1 MKRAFLFNPPTGLY
15 IRGEDRCQVPV
26 EDLTATSARMPLDL
40 AYIGADLERTG
51 LDVLIRDYPVEGGD
65 PVADALE
72 FRPDI
77 ALASTTSFTLRKDL
91 QWLERLKGHIPGL
104 LVGVK
109 GAEAEA
115 EDRRLLEEFP
125 FLDFVLV
132 GEYELTM
139 GKMVAE
145 PDWQRVPGVSFR
157 KNGVIFVSEKEP
169 IIEDLDS
176 LPFPAR
182 HLIRNELY
190 VRPDT
195 GQPQTTIQ
203 TGRGCPHKCIYCL
216 APLLSGTKLRLRS
229 PESLGE
235 EIAECVEVHGI
246 RNFFT
251 RADTFTMHKK
261 WTIDVCKEI
270 LKRSLR
276 INFAFNSRVDTFDRE
291 RAEWIKKAGGW
302 LVAFGVESGSERS
315 LRLME
320 KGHTK
325 EDARRAVALAK
336 ELGFATYI
344 FFIVGFPWEDWND
357 LEETLAFAM
366 ELDGDY
372 LEMHI
377 AVPFPGTPLYEMV
390 KDKGLLVH
398 QDLTG
403 LGHGTPAAR
412 TEHLS
417 LDEIKTWRE
426 RALRRYYTRPGY
438 IWRMIRGAKS
448 PRVVANYIRY
458 GFRRVLRRG

>member
-26 EDLTATSARMPLDL
+26 EDLTATTARMPLDL
-40 AYIGADLERTG
+40 AYIAADLERAG
-51 LDVLIRDYPVEGGD
+51 VEVLVRDYPVEGGD
-65 PVADALE
+65 PISDVLD

-91 QWLERLKGHIPGL
+91 EWLERLKGHIPGL
-104 LVGVK
+104 TVGIK

-115 EDRRLLEEFP
+115 EDRQLLESFEY
-125 FLDFVLV
+125 LDFVLV

-139 GKMVAE
+139 GKMALE
-145 PDWQRVPGVSFR
+145 PDWRYVPGVSFR
-157 KNGVIFVSEKEP
+157 KNGEIFISASEP

-182 HLIRNELY
+182 HLLRNDLY

-203 TGRGCPHKCIYCL
+203 TGRGCPHRCIYCL
-216 APLLSGTKLRLRS
+216 APILSGTKLRLRS
-229 PESLGE
+229 PASLVDE
-235 EIAECVEVHGI
+235 MAQCVQEHGI

-251 RADTFTMHKK
+251 RADTFTMNKK

-270 LKRSLR
+270 IGRGLKV
-276 INFAFNSRVDTFDRE
+276 NFAFNSRVDTFDRE
-291 RAEWIKKAGGW
+291 RAEWIRRAGGW

-315 LRLME
+315 LRLMK

-325 EDARRAVALAK
+325 DDARRAIALAK
-336 ELGFATYI
+336 ELGFATYV
-344 FFIVGFPWEDWND
+344 FFIVGFPWEDWED
-357 LEETLAFAM
+357 LEETLAFAE

-377 AVPFPGTPLYEMV
+377 AVPFPGTPLYDMV
-390 KDKGLLVH
+390 REKGLLVRE
-398 QDLTG
+398 DMTG
-403 LGHGTPAAR
+403 LGHGNPAAR

-417 LDEIKTWRE
+417 LEEIKAWRD
-426 RALRRYYTRPGY
+426 RALKRYYTRPGY
-438 IWRMIRGAKS
+438 IWRMITRAKS
-448 PRVVANYIRY
+448 PRVVANYIKY
-458 GFRRVLRRG
+458 GFKRVLRRG

>member
-1 MKRAFLFNPPTGLY
+1 MKRALLFNPPTGLY

-40 AYIGADLERTG
+40 AYIAADLERAG
-51 LDVLIRDYPVEGGD
+51 VEVLVRDYPVEGGD
-65 PVADALE
+65 PLSDTLD

-77 ALASTTSFTLRKDL
+77 ALASTTSFSLRKDL
-91 QWLERLKGHIPGL
+91 DWLERLKGHIPGL
-104 LVGVK
+104 TVGVK

-115 EDRRLLEEFP
+115 GDRELLESFEY
-125 FLDFVLV
+125 LDFVLT

-139 GKMVAE
+139 GKMAQE
-145 PDWQRVPGVSFR
+145 PDWRRIPGVSFR
-157 KNGVIFVSEKEP
+157 KNGEIFLSAGEP
-169 IIEDLDS
+169 IIENLDS

-182 HLIRNELY
+182 HLLRNELY

-195 GQPQTTIQ
+195 GQAQTTIQ

-216 APLLSGTKLRLRS
+216 APALSGTKLRLRG
-229 PESLGE
+229 PGSLAD
-235 EIAECVEVHGI
+235 EIADCVGKHGI

-251 RADTFTMHKK
+251 RADTFTMHRK
-261 WTIDVCKEI
+261 WVIDVCKEI
-270 LKRSLR
+270 IGRGLE

-291 RAEWIKKAGGW
+291 RAEWIKRAGGW

-315 LRLME
+315 LELME

-336 ELGFATYI
+336 EMGFATYI
-344 FFIVGFPWEDWND
+344 FFVVGFPWEDLED

-377 AVPFPGTPLYEMV
+377 AVPFPGTPLYDMV
-390 KDKGLLVH
+390 KEKGLLVRE
-398 QDLTG
+398 DMTG

-417 LDEIKTWRE
+417 LEEIKAWRD
-426 RALRRYYTRPGY
+426 RALKRYYTRPGY
-438 IWRMIRGAKS
+438 IWRMIRNAKS

>member
-26 EDLTATSARMPLDL
+26 EDLTATTARMPLDL
-40 AYIGADLERTG
+40 AYIAADLESAG
-51 LDVLIRDYPVEGGD
+51 LEVLVRDYPVEGGD
-65 PVADALE
+65 PVSDALE

-77 ALASTTSFTLRKDL
+77 ALASTTSFSLKKDL
-91 QWLERLKGHIPGL
+91 DWLERLKGQIPGL
-104 LVGVK
+104 LVGIK

-115 EDRRLLEEFP
+115 EDRELLAGFP
-125 FLDFVLV
+125 FLDFVLR

-139 GKMVAE
+139 GKMASE
-145 PDWQRVPGVSFR
+145 PNWREVPGVSFR
-157 KNGVIFVSEKEP
+157 KNGEIFLSREEP
-169 IIEDLDS
+169 IIDDLDS

-195 GQPQTTIQ
+195 GEPQTTIQ
-203 TGRGCPHKCIYCL
+203 TGRGCPHRCIYCL
-216 APLLSGTKLRLRS
+216 APVLSGTRLRLRS
-229 PESLGE
+229 PESLSDE
-235 EIAECVEVHGI
+235 MAECVERHGI

-251 RADTFTMHKK
+251 RADTFTMHRK
-261 WTIDVCKEI
+261 WTIDVCKAI
-270 LKRSLR
+270 IDRGLK

-291 RAEWIKKAGGW
+291 RAEWIRKAGGW
-302 LVAFGVESGSERS
+302 LVAFGIESGSERS
-315 LRLME
+315 LELMQ

-336 ELGFATYI
+336 ELGFATYV

-398 QDLTG
+398 RELTG

-417 LDEIKTWRE
+417 LEEIKAWRD
-426 RALRRYYTRPGY
+426 RALKRYYTRPGY
-438 IWRMIRGAKS
+438 IWRMIREAKS
-448 PRVVANYIRY
+448 PRVVANYIKY
-458 GFRRVLRRG
+458 GFKRVLRRG